1 MRAIDLLIGPPIL
14 DHPMP
19 TRPPEGGRVY
29 CGAAPM
35 VTTSL
40 QPVHVSL
47 HEHRQSRRLDALA
60 ERRERRAPTEEMNE

>member
-1 MRAIDLLIGPPIL
+1 MRAFDLLIGPPIL
-14 DHPMP
+14 DHLVP

-47 HEHRQSRRLDALA
+47 HELRQSRRLTPLLNGANGEL
-60 ERRERRAPTEEMNE
+60 RRRR

>member
-1 MRAIDLLIGPPIL
+1 MRAIDLLNGPPKL
-14 DHPMP
+14 DHLLPA
-19 TRPPEGGRVY
+19 RPPEGGRVC

-47 HEHRQSRRLDALA
+47 HDPRRSCRLTGL
-60 ERRERRAPTEEMNE
+60 